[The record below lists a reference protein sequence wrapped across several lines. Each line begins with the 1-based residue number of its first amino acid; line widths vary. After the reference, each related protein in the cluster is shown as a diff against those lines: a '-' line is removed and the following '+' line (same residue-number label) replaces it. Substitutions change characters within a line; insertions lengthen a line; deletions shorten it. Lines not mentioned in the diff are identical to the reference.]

1 MSWDKVRQS
10 ADENVGFIRHEIKHV
25 TANLPKRAA
34 ASEGERDACEYIAE
48 GLKYGA
54 QDVRT
59 EEFKVA
65 PEAATGWLYVT
76 ATLTLLA
83 FVAYFFVSFV
93 SVVLLILAAVPF
105 AVQGVLCSTAFD
117 GMYKEGVSHNVT
129 AVRKCTGEVRRRV
142 FFTAH
147 ADAAYTM
154 RLSEKISGRF
164 TAATA
169 VLSVIGFVYLLA
181 ADIARWAYLG
191 SMGAGLAADA
201 YLVTGLVGLVF
212 VPFWIA
218 CFFMFDKKSVAD
230 GANDDLSGC
239 YVAVAL
245 LKAMQDAD
253 LCLEHTE
260 VGVIIT
266 GAEESG
272 LRGAKAWCAMHKDD
286 YLDEETVFVTL
297 DTLRDA
303 KYLKAG
309 TRDLN
314 GLVATDAALAD
325 AFAEAAGKEGI
336 NCGKGGFSFGAT
348 DAAAFAQNG
357 RRAVSVTALA
367 PDMPDYYHT
376 SKDTVDNMDDAVLA
390 DCFKA
395 AARFVEEFDRQ

>member
-1 MSWDKVRQS
+1 MSWENVKNS
-10 ADENVGFIRHEIKHV
+10 ADENVGFIKSEIKRV
-25 TANLPKRAA
+25 VSEIPKRSA
-34 ASEGERDACEYIAE
+34 ASEGEKEAAEYIAE

-54 QDVRT
+54 SDVVT

-65 PEAATGWLYVT
+65 PDAATGWLYVT
-76 ATLTLLA
+76 AVLTLLA

-105 AVQGVLCSTAFD
+105 IVQGLLCSAAFD
-117 GMYKEGVSHNVT
+117 GMYKEGVSRNVT
-129 AVRKCTGEVRRRV
+129 AVRKCTGEVKRRI

-147 ADAAYTM
+147 IDAAYTM
-154 RLSEKISGRF
+154 RLSEKFGGRF

-169 VLSVIGFVYLLA
+169 ALSVIGFIYLFA

-191 SMGAGLAADA
+191 SMGAGLASDA
-201 YLVTGLVGLVF
+201 YLITGLVALVF

-218 CFFMFDKKSVAD
+218 CFFMFDKKTVAD

-239 YVAVAL
+239 YVAAAL

-253 LCLEHTE
+253 MRLEHTE

-286 YLDEETVFVTL
+286 YLDGETVFVTL

-303 KYLKAG
+303 KYLKVG

-325 AFAEAAGKEGI
+325 AFAAAADKAGVK
-336 NCGKGGFSFGAT
+336 CGKGGVSFGAT
-348 DAAAFAQNG
+348 DAAAFAQSG

-376 SKDTVDNMDDAVLA
+376 EKDTVDNMDDAVLA
-390 DCFKA
+390 DCFRA
-395 AARFVEEFDRQ
+395 AAQFAEDFDRQ